1 MNRKLII
8 SIGGA
13 IILLCLFLAVAPI
26 PVYAA
31 PHPVPIYT
39 YKYVTAPHNL
49 TSPASVSIGCY
60 NSGITTAIMTAS
72 YRSGLGVS
80 DLGTFSVQ
88 PYAFRGVSP
97 ALSEGAYAVEIATNS
112 SYLACKTT
120 FDSDTSDSIIEFVYL
135 PNDFV
140 TFTYEGKGNWV
151 RQF

>member
-8 SIGGA
+8 SIGGV
-13 IILLCLFLAVAPI
+13 IILLCLFMAVAPI

-31 PHPVPIYT
+31 PQPVPIYT

-49 TSPASVSIGCY
+49 TYPASISIGCY

-72 YRSGLGVS
+72 NRSALGVS

-97 ALSEGAYAVEIATNS
+97 ALSEGAYAVEIARILLISHVKPLLIQT
-112 SYLACKTT
+112 LAMVLLSLC
-120 FDSDTSDSIIEFVYL
+120 
-135 PNDFV
+135 
-140 TFTYEGKGNWV
+140 TY
-151 RQF
+151 QMIL